1 MLKVIRN
8 LYMKNLLVI
17 GYVWPEPTSSAA
29 GSRMLQLLNFFLNEK
44 YTITFATTTAQ
55 SQHAFDLEKIGV
67 KTAKIELNNASF
79 DEFLK
84 ENDPEIVLFDRFM
97 IEEQYGWRVDAICPE
112 AIKILDTEDLHFL
125 RNTRKKALNT
135 EAELQD
141 LMLNSDLAKREIA
154 SIYRCDLSLI
164 ISEVEMELL
173 RSIFKIPAEII
184 EYLPYLLETEEIEIA
199 ENSALFEDR
208 QDFMFIGNFLHE
220 PNWQTTLHLKQKIWP
235 KIKQK
240 IPEAKLHIYG
250 AYASDKV
257 YQLQNKKEGFLVHGR
272 AESVDEVMQKH
283 RILLAPIQ
291 FGAGLKGKMID
302 AMQNGITS
310 VTTAIGAEGISEE
323 NHWNGFICSSDA
335 EIIEKALQIYT
346 DKDLWIAK
354 QAHGKAILKSRFS
367 AEDFTTSFQQKLID
381 LKTNLSKH
389 RSKNFTGSMLK
400 FHNNRSTYFMSKFIE
415 EKEKNKSNE
424 YNTRT

>member
-1 MLKVIRN
+1 
-8 LYMKNLLVI
+8 MKNLLVI

-29 GSRMLQLLNFFLNEK
+29 GSRMLQLLHFFLAEN
-44 YTITFATTTAQ
+44 YTITFATTTAH
-55 SQHAFDLEKIGV
+55 SKYAFDLKKLGI

-84 ENDPEIVLFDRFM
+84 EIQPEIVLFDRFM

-125 RNTRKKALNT
+125 RNARKKALNT
-135 EAELQD
+135 ETELKE

-164 ISEVEMELL
+164 ISEIEMDLL
-173 RSIFKIPAEII
+173 ASIFKIPAEII
-184 EYLPYLLETEEIEIA
+184 EYLPYLLETEKIEKL
-199 ENSALFEDR
+199 EDSALFEER

-220 PNWQTTLHLKQKIWP
+220 PNWQTTLYLKQKIWP

-240 IPEAKLHIYG
+240 LPKAQLHIYG

-272 AESVDEVMQKH
+272 AENVDEVMQKH

-302 AMQNGITS
+302 AMQNGLVC
-310 VTTAIGAEGISEE
+310 VTTPIGAEGISEK
-323 NHWNGFICSSDA
+323 NHWNGFICTSDD
-335 EIIEKALQIYT
+335 EIIEKAVTVYN
-346 DKDLWIAK
+346 DEGLWISRQQLGKSILSAK
-354 QAHGKAILKSRFS
+354 FS
-367 AEDFTTSFQQKLID
+367 AANFTPPFRQKLID
-381 LKTNLSKH
+381 IKANLGKH
-389 RSKNFTGSMLK
+389 RNKNFIGAMLK
-400 FHNNRSTYFMSKFIE
+400 FHNNRSTYFMSRFIE
-415 EKEKNKSNE
+415 EKEKNKA
-424 YNTRT
+424 RT

>member
-1 MLKVIRN
+1 
-8 LYMKNLLVI
+8 MKNLLVI

-125 RNTRKKALNT
+125 RNTRKKALDT
-135 EAELQD
+135 EAELQN

-184 EYLPYLLETEEIEIA
+184 EYLPYLLATEEIERA
-199 ENSALFEDR
+199 EVSASFDDR

-220 PNWQTTLHLKQKIWP
+220 PNWQTTLLLKQKIWP

-240 IPEAKLHIYG
+240 LPETKLHIYG

-257 YQLQNKKEGFLVHGR
+257 YQLQNTKEGFLVHGR

-283 RILLAPIQ
+283 RILLTPIQ

-310 VTTAIGAEGISEE
+310 ITTAIGAEGISEE

-335 EIIEKALQIYT
+335 EIVEKAIQIYT

-354 QAHGKAILKSRFS
+354 QALGKAILKSRFS

-389 RSKNFTGSMLK
+389 RSNNFTGSMLK

-424 YNTRT
+424 HNTRT